1 MMTMSR
7 IVLRLFL
14 VLTLVFTVSGSSMG
28 QGSPTLQLLAHVND
42 YASARYNDCWGYT
55 APGGREYAFL
65 GVRNGTSI
73 LDITDAPAVREVAFI
88 PGPTSTWK
96 DIKTY
101 RTYAYVVTESSGG
114 MQILDLS
121 QLPDTV
127 TLASTYTGFQ
137 TSHNIS
143 IDTARAMLYAEGN
156 GPGPGTEPVRA
167 LSLSDPV
174 NPVQVSAF
182 GVECHD
188 IFARNGTVYVSEGN
202 SHSIGIYDLSTPSA
216 PSFIARFTI
225 PTNGYVHNAWPTE
238 DGRYLM
244 TTEETF
250 GRTVKLWDID
260 RIDSVQLTG
269 QYLASAAMAHNTHIK
284 GHYAYISHY
293 AQGLRIV
300 DISDPAN
307 IVEVGHYD
315 TFSGSGLGAWGAFPF
330 FSSGKVLVSDV
341 ETGLY
346 VVNFPG
352 GATSAGRMASIPGTY
367 RLGNNYPN
375 PFNPSTTITFEIPH
389 AGQIRLTVLDL
400 LGRKIRILLD
410 EYRDAGRH
418 QVRWDG
424 RSDTGIPV
432 VSGTY
437 FCRLEAGGYVGS
449 RKMLLLK

>member
-1 MMTMSR
+1 MMTRSR
-7 IVLRLFL
+7 VFLYPFL
-14 VLTLVFTVSGSSMG
+14 VLAGVLSLNSSSMG
-28 QGSPTLQLLAHVND
+28 QGSPSLQLLAHVND

-55 APGGREYAFL
+55 DPGGREYAFL

-73 LDITDAPAVREVAFI
+73 LDITDVPAVREVAFI

-127 TLASTYTGFQ
+127 TLVSTYTGFQ

-143 IDTARAMLYAEGN
+143 IDTAKAMLYAEGN
-156 GPGPGTEPVRA
+156 GPGPGSEPVRT
-167 LSLSDPV
+167 LSLTDPV

-182 GVECHD
+182 GIECHD
-188 IFARNGTVYVSEGN
+188 ILARDGTVYVSEGN
-202 SHSIGIYDLSTPSA
+202 SHSIGIYDLSTPST
-216 PSFIARFTI
+216 PSLITRFAI

-250 GRTVKLWDID
+250 GRTVKLWDISN
-260 RIDSVQLTG
+260 IDSAYLTG

-284 GHYAYISHY
+284 GNYAYISHY

-352 GATSAGRMASIPGTY
+352 GATSTDRTGSIPATY

-375 PFNPSTTITFEIPH
+375 PFNPSTTITFEIPQP
-389 AGQIRLTVLDL
+389 GQIRLTVLDL
-400 LGRKIRILLD
+400 LGRKIRTMLD
-410 EYRDAGRH
+410 EYRNAGWH

-437 FCRLEAGGYVGS
+437 FYRLEAGTFDAS